1 MTFQKNL
8 KTNQNK
14 LKNLIANNKK
24 GGSNYPNKGGVANAR
39 LGTPP
44 PFYFIDYTEVIVM
57 NSKRLEV
64 LRHLSTDLLLFM
76 IDNVDDLDKEMQ
88 QLALEEIIYVL
99 YEREVK
105 ANE

>member
-1 MTFQKNL
+1 MTFQKKQ

-14 LKNLIANNKK
+14 LKNLIVNNKK
-24 GGSNYPNKGGVANAR
+24 GGSK
-39 LGTPP
+39 P
-44 PFYFIDYTEVIVM
+44 PFYFISYIEVIVM

-76 IDNVDDLDKEMQ
+76 IDNVDDLQDEMK
-88 QLALEEIIYVL
+88 QLALEEIVYVL